1 LAKVPLIVFVK
12 PRIFLAVALSMV
24 ALRLSAAEPGQ
35 AKSTS
40 SNTSAP
46 PSSVTIPSSTP
57 TEDAQIGRSDS
68 FNAKNSQLSDALNRP
83 SSVKKI
89 FSFPRRVLHLVNPFA
104 ASENKVEVLQVR
116 EYSPRAWSS
125 SISWRVGG
133 SAFPDEL
140 THESTLGLNL
150 LSKR

>member
-1 LAKVPLIVFVK
+1 VPLIVFVK
-12 PRIFLAVALSMV
+12 ARTFLAVAFSMV
-24 ALRLSAAEPGQ
+24 ALRLFAAEPGQ
-35 AKSTS
+35 AKASTS
-40 SNTSAP
+40 TTTSAP
-46 PSSVTIPSSTP
+46 PSSVVIPSSTP
-57 TEDAQIGRSDS
+57 TDDAQIGRSDS
-68 FNAKNSQLSDALNRP
+68 LNAKNSQLSDALNRP

-104 ASENKVEVLQVR
+104 ASEHKGEVLQFR

-150 LSKR
+150 LSKW